1 MATSME
7 FPSSAKKKKYS
18 ENVDPSLESTPKD
31 ISYVA
36 VPGPQGERGI
46 QGPKGERG
54 PEGPQ
59 GPKGEKGDPGKDG
72 KNGKDGADGI
82 SILSPSMQDIGWAYY
97 DSLED
102 KKIRTGANKG
112 DDGWIKLFL
121 WGKGKNLNE
130 EFLPKKSVS
139 LWNYESQ
146 KINLKAV
153 SIGAIITVRYNLKIE
168 TFSNNT
174 EVWLR
179 TFIDK
184 IDHFPTTYVGSLK
197 YQYEYD
203 ISVQHTVFVENKEIQ
218 NVGGIPQIRTDN
230 DCIVSLKSIHIAVS

>member
-1 MATSME
+1 MAKSMD
-7 FPSSAKKKKYS
+7 FPSAAKKKKYADNLDS
-18 ENVDPSLESTPKD
+18 SIQEQESDTV
-31 ISYVA
+31 YFA

-54 PEGPQ
+54 PAGEQ
-59 GPKGEKGDPGKDG
+59 GPKGDKGDPGRDG
-72 KNGKDGADGI
+72 KNGKDGI

-97 DSLED
+97 DCLEE
-102 KKIRTGANKG
+102 KQIRTGANKG
-112 DDGWIKLFL
+112 DDGWVNLFL
-121 WGKGKNLNE
+121 WGKGENLTE

-139 LWNYESQ
+139 LWNYEAQ
-146 KINLKAV
+146 KINFKAV
-153 SIGAIITVRYNLKIE
+153 NIGSIITIRYNINIE

-203 ISVQHTVFVENKEIQ
+203 MSIEQTLFVENKGIQ

-230 DCIVSLKSIHIAVS
+230 DCTVTLKSIHIRVS